1 MGALYFP
8 LLRSNFQ
15 KKIAPEQIYVEA
27 DGEKVNL
34 TQMLSRKVNIYQGDV
49 NKNKVLITDG
59 NGNVTVVNGVV
70 MQQAERDKIK
80 HLNPGTAI
88 DLDNDRINV
97 RIDPATLA
105 IDSNNR
111 ITVIDPAN
119 TSHTHEIKDVN
130 QLRQELDSRILIYQP
145 DHPGKMLVV
154 DQNTKNITFADL
166 PDGVDITNILT
177 EGVLIATI
185 NDTKVYA
192 PNPGLALSMDA
203 HNNVNVKYD
212 NRTIVLDQQGRL
224 SAVQFDPSTI
234 NSNIENIRT
243 KLTEVERDTTKKV
256 SKFFTSITE
265 LQIGE
270 IGEYQGETNE
280 TFVRGYFYE
289 RGTGLPDEYETIT
302 IPAGSKKIIYT
313 NKFDNTQKIVYAYEE
328 RSLNHEVTTMFQ
340 QKGKVWLLDETLH
353 NKIVTNY
360 QNQGYSG
367 PNLIADNTSNL
378 LYVSEDTIR
387 NLFYNNYDAYIGTSG
402 VRLFYNYLNSVRLSS
417 GFVIDS
423 SLPAIIGRVNDAIM
437 VVEIPLSYG
446 NGATPSTSISRRYVL
461 LSDLDSVDWDF
472 AKYVSKFQL
481 YPILP
486 TSGSWWYDNTKD
498 VTINTVDNPVIT
510 TEDGTKYVLNWTDAM
525 GQGTSTM
532 YRTVS
537 EDGNY
542 ERFIDIN
549 HLLCVFDSHPVTDG
563 NNYWAEAI
571 DLDLYFNHNVHFE
584 NTTQD
589 ITIRRKIQHYDE
601 NGFPIVNSGVSIIR
615 VDTQPAAAFDTYSI
629 ETVSTTEGFLKTYQL
644 VKTEPNGNKTY
655 LPGKIDITKDLFLNA
670 VERVTV
676 NAQNPVEQNGDYLP
690 HGDYFRFDFNTDNGI
705 SSQYIPIDTLRAE
718 MTAGSH
724 ITIDGTEISATG
736 FVAQYADLANALPGE
751 KIVQY
756 VGQPGNG
763 LMTGYFYERDG
774 NSWKQMDVQPHKTIA
789 HTHLLSEI
797 YDGED
802 SLATATELDITA
814 LAESS
819 ASGQPVPPDFN
830 IQLTYATNED
840 IINIFPDLDNY
851 TDDNDAVVASD
862 SDIDGV
868 FGN

>member
-1 MGALYFP
+1 

-59 NGNVTVVNGVV
+59 NGNVTVVSGVV
-70 MQQAERDKIK
+70 MQQAERDQLKK
-80 HLNPGTAI
+80 LNPGIAI
-88 DLDNDRINV
+88 DLDGNKINV

-111 ITVIDPAN
+111 LTVIDPST
-119 TSHTHEIKDVN
+119 TSHTHKIKDVE
-130 QLRQELDSRILIYQP
+130 QLQSELDNRILIYQP
-145 DHPGKMLVV
+145 NHPGKMLVV
-154 DQNTKNITFADL
+154 DQQTKNITFADI
-166 PDGVDITNILT
+166 PDGVDVTQYLT
-177 EGVLIATI
+177 EGLLIAEI
-185 NDTKVYA
+185 NDTKIYA
-192 PNPGLALSMDA
+192 PNAGVAVSLDA
-203 HNNVNVKYD
+203 NNRINVLYD

-234 NSNIENIRT
+234 NSNIENLRN
-243 KLTEVERDTTKKV
+243 KLTEVEQDTTKKV
-256 SKFFTSITE
+256 SKFFESITE
-265 LQIGE
+265 LEVGE

-280 TFVRGYFYE
+280 NFVRGYFYE
-289 RGTGLPDEYETIT
+289 RGTGIPDEYETIT

-328 RSLNHEVTTMFQ
+328 RSLNNGVTTMFQ
-340 QKGKVWLLDETLH
+340 QEGTVWLLDETLH
-353 NKIVTNY
+353 NKIVTNL
-360 QNQGYSG
+360 QNWGYSG
-367 PNLIADNTSNL
+367 SNLIADNTSGL
-378 LYVSEDTIR
+378 LYVLEDTIR
-387 NLFYNNYDAYIGTSG
+387 NLWQNYIGYTGTSG
-402 VRLFYNYLNSVRLSS
+402 VRQLYNHLNSVRLSS
-417 GFVIDS
+417 GFIIDS
-423 SLPAIIGRVNDAIM
+423 SLPAIIGRVNDVIM
-437 VVEIPLSYG
+437 TVDIPLSYG
-446 NGATPSTSISRRYVL
+446 NGATPSTSISRHFVL

-472 AKYVSKFQL
+472 AKYASKFQL
-481 YPILP
+481 CPIVP

-498 VTINTVDNPVIT
+498 VTFTTVSQPVIT
-510 TEDGTKYVLNWTDAM
+510 TEDGSKYVLNWTNAM
-525 GQGTSTM
+525 GQGTNTM

-537 EDGNY
+537 EDGEY
-542 ERFIDIN
+542 ERYIDTS

-584 NTTQD
+584 NTTQV

-644 VKTEPNGNKTY
+644 VKTEPNGSKTY

-718 MTAGSH
+718 MTAGGH
-724 ITIDGTEISATG
+724 ITIDGTEISASG
-736 FVAQYADLANALPGE
+736 FIPQYADLANALPGE
-751 KIVQY
+751 NIVQY
-756 VGQPGNG
+756 VGQPGND

-774 NSWKQMDVQPHKTIA
+774 NSWKQKDVQPHKTIA

-802 SLATATELDITA
+802 SLATATESDITA

-819 ASGQPVPPDFN
+819 ASGEPVPPDFN